1 MKTVQ
6 ELADELGFSRQY
18 IQKIIQQLPA
28 TKQPKI
34 VSGKYQLSER
44 SEADIRTFLKDKTD
58 KKATR
63 NSKKSSSKL
72 QLQSQYTKHLE
83 EEISFLQQEVQ
94 QLQEKLEQ
102 SQRLVD
108 QEQQLHLSDQKRI
121 EKLEQPDEKEKN
133 ESAIQSNSATDNQQQ
148 EEQPKKGFFERLF
161 GK

>member
-6 ELADELGFSRQY
+6 ELAEELGFSRQY
-18 IQKIIQQLPA
+18 VQKIIQQLPA

-34 VSGKYQLSER
+34 VSGKYQLSEHV
-44 SEADIRTFLKDKTD
+44 EADIKKLLREKDS

-63 NSKKSSSKL
+63 KTKNNSSKL
-72 QLQSQYTKHLE
+72 QLRSQYTKHLE
-83 EEISFLQQEVQ
+83 QEIVFLQEEVQ
-94 QLQEKLEQ
+94 QLQKKLEQ

-121 EKLEQPDEKEKN
+121 EKLEQPDKEQKTDT
-133 ESAIQSNSATDNQQQ
+133 IQNNSVDNQQQ
-148 EEQPKKGFFERLF
+148 NQSKKGFFKRFF

>member
-18 IQKIIQQLPA
+18 IQKIIQKLPA
-28 TKQPKI
+28 TKQPKMI
-34 VSGKYQLSER
+34 SGKYQLSER
-44 SEADIRTFLKDKTD
+44 SEADIRTILKDKTA
-58 KKATR
+58 KKATS
-63 NSKKSSSKL
+63 NSKKNSSKA

-83 EEISFLQQEVQ
+83 EEIKFLQQEVQ
-94 QLQEKLEQ
+94 QLQKKLEQ

-121 EKLEQPDEKEKN
+121 EKLEQPDNKEKDELSEQN
-133 ESAIQSNSATDNQQQ
+133 NATDNQQQ
-148 EEQPKKGFFERLF
+148 ETQSKKGFFKRLF

>member
-18 IQKIIQQLPA
+18 VQKIIQHLPA
-28 TKQPKI
+28 TKQPRI
-34 VSGKYQLSER
+34 ISGKYQLSER
-44 SEADIRTFLKDKTD
+44 SEADIRRVLKDKTT
-58 KKATR
+58 KKATGKT
-63 NSKKSSSKL
+63 KKDSGKL

-83 EEISFLQQEVQ
+83 QEIDFLQKEVQ

-121 EKLEQPDEKEKN
+121 EKLEQPVEENKATQDN
-133 ESAIQSNSATDNQQQ
+133 ATDNQQ
-148 EEQPKKGFFERLF
+148 EEQPKKGFFNRLF
-161 GK
+161 GSK